1 MPSLNQSIFS
11 LILLPVA
18 SIMAIA
24 TTSNAE
30 TIRTKSF
37 LIDINTQCEEGNV
50 SYDRV
55 TYVGTDLKTGKSIRL
70 MGKTLNSRHSYRFL
84 GYEFR
89 NGKYRY
95 VISEDNSL
103 LVYKGDKLILQEQGK
118 TIDN

>member
-1 MPSLNQSIFS
+1 MLTLNQSIFG
-11 LILLPVA
+11 LILLPVV

-37 LIDINTQCEEGNV
+37 LIDINRQCEEGNV
-50 SYDRV
+50 SCDRV
-55 TYVGTDLKTGKSIRL
+55 TYVGTDLKTGKAIRL
-70 MGKTLNSRHSYRFL
+70 IGKTVNSRNSYRFL

-95 VISEDNSL
+95 IISSDNSL
-103 LVYKGDKLILQEQGK
+103 LVYKGSKLILQEEGEV
-118 TIDN
+118 IDN